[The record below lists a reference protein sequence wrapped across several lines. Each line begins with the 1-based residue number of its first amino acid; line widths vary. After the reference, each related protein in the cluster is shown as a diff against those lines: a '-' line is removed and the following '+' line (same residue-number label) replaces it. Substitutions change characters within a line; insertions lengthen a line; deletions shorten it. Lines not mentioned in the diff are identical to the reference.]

1 MTRSRPSWL
10 ALGCALL
17 CYPALA
23 QPERYEDV
31 QAAIDKLFSTGEFE
45 DIQVDVEP
53 RDDGVAVRFITKNR
67 TFIGHIS
74 VEGKI
79 SDPPNAGQIL
89 DATQLRLGQPLESK
103 DLTESDTAVQDLF
116 RRNGLYDATVSH
128 RLVPEP
134 QSQQMAI
141 VFDVKSGKRA
151 RFDTP
156 VISGDP
162 KLPE

>member
-1 MTRSRPSWL
+1 MPRSRPSWL

-23 QPERYEDV
+23 QPERYEGRTIRAIEYVPQQQPLSIDDLSMFQPLKVGSPLRQEDV

-53 RDDGVAVRFITKNR
+53 RGAGVAVRFITKNR
-67 TFIGHIS
+67 TFIGHVS

-89 DATQLRLGQPLESK
+89 DATQLRPGQPLESK
-103 DLTESDTAVQDLF
+103 T
-116 RRNGLYDATVSH
+116 
-128 RLVPEP
+128 
-134 QSQQMAI
+134 
-141 VFDVKSGKRA
+141 
-151 RFDTP
+151 
-156 VISGDP
+156 
-162 KLPE
+162 LPEA